1 MDMHLRE
8 MTKLDVP
15 AGLRLNKLAGWN
27 QTDADWYRF
36 LDVSPAGCFVAEED
50 ARILGTA
57 TTISY
62 ENRFAWVGMVLV
74 DPEYRKQ
81 GIGTR
86 LLKRTI
92 EYLDQRTIPTMKL
105 DATPQG
111 QPLYLR
117 LGFVT
122 EYEIERWI
130 LKRPTNTIASVGPSS
145 TVLLNDAQVESI
157 LKLDQE
163 IFGADRNFL
172 LKSLRDSS
180 PDLAI
185 GAWSNGLPQGY
196 AFGRSGLFADQLGP
210 WMAKSR
216 TVAENLLQE
225 FLTRSLR
232 ETLLVDC
239 LSANPIATELLR
251 SHGFVHSRRLTR
263 MFRGPNAN
271 PGNPEYLCAILGPE
285 FG

>member
-1 MDMHLRE
+1 MHFRE
-8 MTKLDVP
+8 MTKLDVLT
-15 AGLRLNKLAGWN
+15 GLRLNTLAGWN
-27 QTDADWYRF
+27 QTDADWFRF
-36 LDVSPAGCFVAEED
+36 LDASPAGCFVAEQN
-50 ARILGTA
+50 ARVLGTA

-62 ENRFAWVGMVLV
+62 KDRFAWIGMVLV

-81 GIGTR
+81 GIGTQ

-92 EYLDQRTIPTMKL
+92 QYLDQRTIPTMKL

-111 QPLYLR
+111 EPLYR
-117 LGFVT
+117 KLGFVT

-130 LKRPTNTIASVGPSS
+130 LKRTINTIASVGPSPK
-145 TVLLNDAQVESI
+145 VLLHDAQLQCI

-163 IFGADRNFL
+163 VFGADRSFL
-172 LKSLRDSS
+172 LNSLRDSS

-210 WMAKSR
+210 WMAKNR
-216 TVAENLLQE
+216 TVAECLLQE

-239 LSANPIATELLR
+239 LTGNPIATELLR
-251 SHGFVHSRRLTR
+251 SRGFVHSRRLTR
-263 MFRGPNAN
+263 MFRGPNAH

>member
-1 MDMHLRE
+1 MHFRE
-8 MTKLDVP
+8 MTKLDVLT
-15 AGLRLNKLAGWN
+15 GLRLNTLAGWN
-27 QTDADWYRF
+27 QTDADWFRF
-36 LDVSPAGCFVAEED
+36 LDASPAGCFVAEQN
-50 ARILGTA
+50 ARVLGTA

-62 ENRFAWVGMVLV
+62 KDRFAWIGMVLV

-81 GIGTR
+81 GIGTQ

-92 EYLDQRTIPTMKL
+92 QYLDQRTIPTMKL

-111 QPLYLR
+111 EPLYR
-117 LGFVT
+117 KLGFVT

-130 LKRPTNTIASVGPSS
+130 LKRTTNTIASVGPSPK
-145 TVLLNDAQVESI
+145 VLLHDAQLQCI

-163 IFGADRNFL
+163 AFGADRSFL
-172 LKSLRDSS
+172 LNSLRDSS

-210 WMAKSR
+210 WMAKNR
-216 TVAENLLQE
+216 TVAECLLQE

-239 LSANPIATELLR
+239 LTGNPIATELLR
-251 SHGFVHSRRLTR
+251 SRGFVHSRRLTR
-263 MFRGPNAN
+263 MFRGPNAH